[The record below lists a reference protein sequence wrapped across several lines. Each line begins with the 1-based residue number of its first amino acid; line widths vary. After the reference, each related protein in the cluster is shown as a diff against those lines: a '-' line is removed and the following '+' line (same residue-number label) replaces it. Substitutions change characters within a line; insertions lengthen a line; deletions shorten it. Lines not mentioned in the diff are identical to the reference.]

1 MVSECHFLLT
11 LTDYAISESG
21 LLTRCCVSGGLRNII
36 STVVEIF
43 PLHSVKIWRVRSVRM
58 WVKALSGSWGS
69 GAAGHGGRERETSTA
84 QHIKEAALTF
94 MFWSIE
100 LKWSSTA
107 PWITA
112 RKHSA
117 RPDNSRSG
125 GFLRTT
131 MTLNKKKRTFMRRF
145 YVTGLNV

>member
-1 MVSECHFLLT
+1 MPFSLALTPTIMYPVISDSAVLCFTQIVQHYQHSSGNIPEFLWRF
-11 LTDYAISESG
+11 
-21 LLTRCCVSGGLRNII
+21 RCV
-36 STVVEIF
+36 F
-43 PLHSVKIWRVRSVRM
+43 Q

-69 GAAGHGGRERETSTA
+69 GAVGHEGHERETSTA
-84 QHIKEAALTF
+84 QHIKETALTF

-117 RPDNSRSG
+117 RPDNSGSG
-125 GFLRTT
+125 PFLKIT
-131 MTLNKKKRTFMRRF
+131 MTLNTKNTSTFMRRF